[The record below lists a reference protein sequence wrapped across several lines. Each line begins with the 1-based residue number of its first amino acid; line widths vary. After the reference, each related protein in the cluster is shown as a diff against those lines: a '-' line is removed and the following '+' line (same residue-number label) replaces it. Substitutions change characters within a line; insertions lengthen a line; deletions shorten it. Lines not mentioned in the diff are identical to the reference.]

1 MKINEKQKHIAFLVV
16 LILAVVALI
25 ISVFENFG
33 ITNWHSVYKS
43 VGIKEVT
50 DVVGDYDLSAHF
62 IDVGKADSI
71 YINCKNKNIL
81 IDGGEHDTYNTVLEY
96 LKKLGIKNLDL
107 VIATHPHSDHIGG
120 LPEVLNEF
128 KVFKIFMPKVKDSL
142 VPTSKIY
149 EKFLLAIEKN
159 KIPVKVPTPG
169 ETVTLGELEIKVL
182 APNGFYDNVNN
193 HSIVVKIVYKDV
205 RFLFTGDA
213 EKESENDILR
223 KNYDIKS
230 TVLKVG
236 HHGSKTSTTKE
247 FLRKVSPKYA
257 VICVGEDKYNL
268 PKKETIT
275 KLKECGAE
283 IYRTDLDG
291 DVVIATNGKADSVKI
306 VTSKN

>member
-1 MKINEKQKHIAFLVV
+1 MRINTKRKFIAFLVAIV
-16 LILAVVALI
+16 LAAISLLIGIL
-25 ISVFENFG
+25 ENFG
-33 ITNWHSVYKS
+33 VTNWHKVYKS
-43 VGIKEVT
+43 VGLKEAT
-50 DVVGDYDLSAHF
+50 DIVGEYDMSAHF

-71 YINCKNKNIL
+71 YVNCKGKNVL
-81 IDGGEHDTYNTVLEY
+81 IDGGEQDTYNTVLEY
-96 LKKLGIKNLDL
+96 LKKLGVKNLDI

-120 LPEVLNEF
+120 LPEVLYE
-128 KVFKIFMPKVKDSL
+128 FKIFRVLMPKVKDSV

-149 EKFLLAIEKN
+149 EKFLLSIEKN
-159 KIPVKVPTPG
+159 KIPVKIPTPG
-169 ETVTLGELEIKVL
+169 ENISLGELEIKIF

-193 HSIVVKIVYKDV
+193 HSIVAKFIYKNV
-205 RFLFTGDA
+205 SFLFTGDA
-213 EKESENDILR
+213 EKESENDILS
-223 KNYDIKS
+223 KNYDVKS

-275 KLKECGAE
+275 KLKDCGAK

-291 DVVIATNGKADSVKI
+291 DVVIATNGEEQNTKI
-306 VTSKN
+306 ITSKK

>member
-1 MKINEKQKHIAFLVV
+1 MKINKRQKFVALFIVCL
-16 LILAVVALI
+16 LAAVALI
-25 ISVFENFG
+25 ISVFENLG
-33 ITNWHSVYKS
+33 VTNWHNVYKS

-50 DVVGDYDLSAHF
+50 DIISDYDMSAHF

-71 YINCKNKNIL
+71 YINCKDKSIL
-81 IDGGEHDTYNTVLEY
+81 IDGGEQDTYNTVLEY
-96 LKKLGIKNLDL
+96 LKKLGIKSLDL
-107 VIATHPHSDHIGG
+107 VVATHPHSDHIGG

-128 KVFKIFMPKVKDSL
+128 KVFKVFMPKVKDGL

-149 EKFLLAIEKN
+149 EKFLLAIDKN
-159 KIPVKVPTPG
+159 KVHVKVPTPG
-169 ETVTLGELEIKVL
+169 ETITLGELEIKVL

-193 HSIVVKIVYKDV
+193 HSIVLKIIYKDV
-205 RFLFTGDA
+205 SFLFTGDA
-213 EKESENDILR
+213 EKESESDILK

-283 IYRTDLDG
+283 IYRTDIDG
-291 DVVIATNGKADSVKI
+291 DVVIATNGKADSIKI